1 MSKAKELLSS
11 LCLDN
16 ESKDKVCEE
25 MPPRRPAPPV
35 DITKVL
41 ENRYFQ
47 IAEIAGNAG
56 AILEGVEYLD
66 HGASMRFSGEYNE
79 RKMVG
84 LLNEEFL
91 EELVFRSFRDIVIV
105 EVSI

>member
-1 MSKAKELLSS
+1 MSKAKDLLSS

-16 ESKDKVCEE
+16 ESKEKACEGV
-25 MPPRRPAPPV
+25 PPRRPPQPL

-41 ENRYFQ
+41 EKRYFQ
-47 IAEIAGNAG
+47 IAEIAGSVG
-56 AILEGVEYLD
+56 AILEGVE
-66 HGASMRFSGEYNE
+66 HSENGASMRFSGEYNE

-105 EVSI
+105 ETRY